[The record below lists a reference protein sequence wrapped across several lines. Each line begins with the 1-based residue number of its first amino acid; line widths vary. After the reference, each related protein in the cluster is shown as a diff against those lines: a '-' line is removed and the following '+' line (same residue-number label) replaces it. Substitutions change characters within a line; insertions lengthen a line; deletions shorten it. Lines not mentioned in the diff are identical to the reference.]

1 MILLTTT
8 CYEVRVVL
16 SLFILRFKDNTIAF
30 NSLLYCISICLIYFL
45 VEGNLLVYQINEY
58 NLLIIST
65 NNKLDRFY

>member
-1 MILLTTT
+1 MMLLTTT

-30 NSLLYCISICLIYFL
+30 YSILECINTCLIYFL
-45 VEGNLLVYQINEY
+45 VEGNLLIYQTNEY

-65 NNKLDRFY
+65 HNKLDRFY